1 MAGPRLHGVLA
12 TLAGLAAL
20 ALATAPA
27 VVAFGLGWMSL
38 GWSSGTESFGHLVD
52 DNSIEAWTL
61 LALAFLVWVPLV
73 LAGLVAV
80 LDRLGRPYTPPE
92 REARP
97 TKAARRRQRAGI
109 GYLAARQVRAV
120 PQTTTQPQTS
130 AQGPTLKPRPAR
142 PAMPKPQPA
151 PPATPARRPAR
162 PAAPK
167 SRPVPP
173 TTPGGGA
180 PATPHTGRGDI

>member
-38 GWSSGTESFGHLVD
+38 GWSSGTESFGYLID

-61 LALAFLVWVPLV
+61 LTLAFLVWVPLV
-73 LAGLVAV
+73 LAGLILV

-97 TKAARRRQRAGI
+97 TKAARRRQRAGM
-109 GYLAARQVRAV
+109 GYLAARQA
-120 PQTTTQPQTS
+120 PAAPTTTTKPRAS
-130 AQGPTLKPRPAR
+130 ADEMTAKPRSSAYEPTPRPRPAS
-142 PAMPKPQPA
+142 PLPKTRSAQPK
-151 PPATPARRPAR
+151 TT
-162 PAAPK
+162 PAAP
-167 SRPVPP
+167 RG
-173 TTPGGGA
+173 GGGA
-180 PATPHTGRGDI
+180 V

>member
-38 GWSSGTESFGHLVD
+38 GWSSGTESFGYLID

-61 LALAFLVWVPLV
+61 LTLAFLVWVPLV
-73 LAGLVAV
+73 LAGLIMA

-92 REARP
+92 REAGP
-97 TKAARRRQRAGI
+97 TKAARRRQRAGM
-109 GYLAARQVRAV
+109 GYLAVRRA
-120 PQTTTQPQTS
+120 PAAPRTTTKPR
-130 AQGPTLKPRPAR
+130 ARADAPTPKPRPAR
-142 PAMPKPQPA
+142 PATPKP
-151 PPATPARRPAR
+151 RPASPKPR
-162 PAAPK
+162 SAP
-167 SRPVPP
+167 SA
-173 TTPGGGA
+173 TPGGGA
-180 PATPHTGRGDI
+180 PAAPGTGRGDA

>member
-1 MAGPRLHGVLA
+1 MAGPRLHGILA
-12 TLAGLAAL
+12 TLAGLGAL

-27 VVAFGLGWMSL
+27 VAAFGLGWMSL
-38 GWSSGTESFGHLVD
+38 GWSSGTESIGYLID

-73 LAGLVAV
+73 LAGLIMV

-97 TKAARRRQRAGI
+97 TKAARRRQRAGM
-109 GYLAARQVRAV
+109 GYLAARQA
-120 PQTTTQPQTS
+120 
-130 AQGPTLKPRPAR
+130 
-142 PAMPKPQPA
+142 
-151 PPATPARRPAR
+151 

-167 SRPVPP
+167 ATTKPRARAEEPAPQPRPAP
-173 TTPGGGA
+173 T
-180 PATPHTGRGDI
+180 ATPNGGTPAAARPGRGDA

>member
-38 GWSSGTESFGHLVD
+38 GWSSGTESFGYLID

-61 LALAFLVWVPLV
+61 LTLAFLVWVPLV
-73 LAGLVAV
+73 LAGLIMV

-97 TKAARRRQRAGI
+97 TKSARRRQRAGV
-109 GYLAARQVRAV
+109 GYMAARRA
-120 PQTTTQPQTS
+120 P
-130 AQGPTLKPRPAR
+130 GPGPRPAPPKRPTRPRAREDELRPEPRPAR
-142 PAMPKPQPA
+142 PPAPQHRPARPA
-151 PPATPARRPAR
+151 PPATP
-162 PAAPK
+162 
-167 SRPVPP
+167 
-173 TTPGGGA
+173 GGGT
-180 PATPHTGRGDI
+180 PATPRAGRGDT

>member
-38 GWSSGTESFGHLVD
+38 GWSSGTESFGYLID

-61 LALAFLVWVPLV
+61 LTLAFLVWVPLV
-73 LAGLVAV
+73 LAGLIVV

-97 TKAARRRQRAGI
+97 TKAARRRQRAGM
-109 GYLAARQVRAV
+109 GYLAARQA
-120 PQTTTQPQTS
+120 PAAPTTTTKPRAS
-130 AQGPTLKPRPAR
+130 ADEMTAKPRSSAYEPTPTPRPAPPVSKTR
-142 PAMPKPQPA
+142 SAQPKTTPA
-151 PPATPARRPAR
+151 PPRG
-162 PAAPK
+162 
-167 SRPVPP
+167 
-173 TTPGGGA
+173 GGGA
-180 PATPHTGRGDI
+180 V

>member
-12 TLAGLAAL
+12 TLAGVAAL

-38 GWSSGTESFGHLVD
+38 GWSSGTESFGYLID

-73 LAGLVAV
+73 LVGLIAA

-97 TKAARRRQRAGI
+97 TKAARRRQRAGM
-109 GYLAARQVRAV
+109 GYLAARQAPAAPR
-120 PQTTTQPQTS
+120 TTTKPR
-130 AQGPTLKPRPAR
+130 ARADAPAPKPRPAR
-142 PAMPKPQPA
+142 PATPKPRSA
-151 PPATPARRPAR
+151 PPAA
-162 PAAPK
+162 
-167 SRPVPP
+167 
-173 TTPGGGA
+173 PGGGA
-180 PATPHTGRGDI
+180 PAAPGTGRGDA

>member
-27 VVAFGLGWMSL
+27 VVACGLGWMSL
-38 GWSSGTESFGHLVD
+38 DWSSETESIGHLVD

-73 LAGLVAV
+73 LAGLIAV

-92 REARP
+92 REPRP
-97 TKAARRRQRAGI
+97 TKAARRRRRAGL
-109 GYLAARQVRAV
+109 GYMAARRA
-120 PQTTTQPQTS
+120 PASPKTTTRLR
-130 AQGPTLKPRPAR
+130 ARAEEPAS
-142 PAMPKPQPA
+142 KSEPA
-151 PPATPARRPAR
+151 PPARPR
-162 PAAPK
+162 PN
-167 SRPVPP
+167 
-173 TTPGGGA
+173 GGDA
-180 PATPHTGRGDI
+180 

>member
-1 MAGPRLHGVLA
+1 MAGPRLHGLLA

-38 GWSSGTESFGHLVD
+38 GWSSGAESIGHLID

-73 LAGLVAV
+73 LAGLIVV

-97 TKAARRRQRAGI
+97 TKAARRRQRAGM
-109 GYLAARQVRAV
+109 GYMAARRA
-120 PQTTTQPQTS
+120 PAAPKTTTRPRARAEEPAS
-130 AQGPTLKPRPAR
+130 RSEPAPPARSKPRPATPRQRPAR
-142 PAMPKPQPA
+142 PAP
-151 PPATPARRPAR
+151 
-162 PAAPK
+162 PAAP
-167 SRPVPP
+167 
-173 TTPGGGA
+173 GGG
-180 PATPHTGRGDI
+180 TPVVPRTGRGDA

>member
-1 MAGPRLHGVLA
+1 MAGPRVHGLLA

-27 VVAFGLGWMSL
+27 AVAFGLGWMSL
-38 GWSSGTESFGHLVD
+38 GWSSGTESFGYLID

-73 LAGLVAV
+73 LAGLVVV

-97 TKAARRRQRAGI
+97 TKAARRRRRAGM
-109 GYLAARQVRAV
+109 GYLATRRA
-120 PQTTTQPQTS
+120 PAAPKAAT
-130 AQGPTLKPRPAR
+130 KPRAR
-142 PAMPKPQPA
+142 AEEPA
-151 PPATPARRPAR
+151 PPA
-162 PAAPK
+162 
-167 SRPVPP
+167 S
-173 TTPGGGA
+173 PGGGS
-180 PATPHTGRGDI
+180 PAVPHSGGGDA